1 LLDTKSVGEKGVLT
15 GLSVLG
21 DTGLETSLGRVDD
34 KYSDVGLGSSGNHV
48 LDEIT
53 VSGGINNGE
62 RVLRRLELPEGD
74 IDGDTTLTLGLEVIK
89 NPGVFEGSLSE
100 FGGFLLEFLDG
111 TLIDTSTFVDQ
122 MSSGGGL
129 SGIDVT
135 NNDKR
140 DMNLFLSH
148 FDLVLLLKS
157 DVTVIQSEK

>member
-1 LLDTKSVGEKGVLT
+1 
-15 GLSVLG
+15 
-21 DTGLETSLGRVDD
+21 LGRVDD
-34 KYSDVGLGSSGNHV
+34 KYGNVGLGSSGNHV

-53 VSGGINNGE
+53 VSGGINDGE

-100 FGGFLLEFLDG
+100 LGGFLLEFLDG

-129 SGIDVT
+129 SCWFKL
-135 NNDKR
+135 N
-140 DMNLFLSH
+140 
-148 FDLVLLLKS
+148 
-157 DVTVIQSEK
+157 